1 MFLLLQPLAAIIPF
15 VKDAGI
21 VGPQDHLTS
30 LPPTT
35 PDLGNELRL
44 RHNSS
49 SRKSYAASIAAKR
62 ASSAQEDADRVGA
75 DRRRLHRAEAERDRY
90 NERVHPFVGEEED
103 VDDLDER
110 AEEHRQHDN
119 ARKRDSRRASVAAS
133 AMQVTDEDHDARVAQ
148 LSAAAAASRE
158 ATLAR
163 QSADSRARRAAFK
176 EVRQQWDHA
185 KPCQYCKHVWL
196 VSSSAGLRK
205 KCCQG
210 GKLCDP
216 QLSPFL
222 LEPLPAVLENG
233 FFSTDFPGMSNQLNN
248 ILSLGAVGVENDKFE
263 AGWDRIVGHHAV
275 RLSGRTYRFL
285 PPSNSRGGLQYFLH
299 DGRQGDL
306 ALFGRERNVD
316 ESILMALYRNMQWDN
331 HLCRAY
337 AAIGTM
343 SDRLIEELGQ
353 SPTSGEVNSIIPQL
367 NRATAEFDVSAICMD
382 RNTGNHYLQVR
393 LKGSRDT
400 AEIACTS
407 ADFEPIGYPVLFPR
421 GETGW
426 GGKFRVGKDENGH
439 PCMKISFADYLASR
453 MLMPEQSLTYEA
465 ANMELTDAQCADPY
479 YGKFGKVCTQ
489 LDTGIEFFF
498 PTNRFERFHRVGQT
512 YLVDQMSRAI
522 DYRLRWNQANE
533 GHIFGGATRRD
544 DEEYDPERDGR
555 GGDGADHDLNHHPRR
570 DVASA
575 TSAATAA
582 PIRYGEQE
590 GRIGRVLPTQR
601 MSYQQGKH
609 FHPILFSRIIFFRR
623 SYLQSL

>member
-1 MFLLLQPLAAIIPF
+1 
-15 VKDAGI
+15 
-21 VGPQDHLTS
+21 
-30 LPPTT
+30 
-35 PDLGNELRL
+35 
-44 RHNSS
+44 
-49 SRKSYAASIAAKR
+49 
-62 ASSAQEDADRVGA
+62 
-75 DRRRLHRAEAERDRY
+75 
-90 NERVHPFVGEEED
+90 
-103 VDDLDER
+103 
-110 AEEHRQHDN
+110 
-119 ARKRDSRRASVAAS
+119 
-133 AMQVTDEDHDARVAQ
+133 
-148 LSAAAAASRE
+148 
-158 ATLAR
+158 
-163 QSADSRARRAAFK
+163 
-176 EVRQQWDHA
+176 
-185 KPCQYCKHVWL
+185 
-196 VSSSAGLRK
+196 
-205 KCCQG
+205 
-210 GKLCDP
+210 
-216 QLSPFL
+216 
-222 LEPLPAVLENG
+222 
-233 FFSTDFPGMSNQLNN
+233 
-248 ILSLGAVGVENDKFE
+248 
-263 AGWDRIVGHHAV
+263 
-275 RLSGRTYRFL
+275 
-285 PPSNSRGGLQYFLH
+285 
-299 DGRQGDL
+299 
-306 ALFGRERNVD
+306 
-316 ESILMALYRNMQWDN
+316 
-331 HLCRAY
+331 
-337 AAIGTM
+337 M

-426 GGKFRVGKDENGH
+426 GGKFRVGKDENGN

-453 MLMPEQSLTYEA
+453 MLMPEQTLTYEA

-575 TSAATAA
+575 TSAAPSA

-609 FHPILFSRIIFFRR
+609 IYPIFFLLIIFFRR
-623 SYLQSL
+623 SFLQSL

>member
-1 MFLLLQPLAAIIPF
+1 MFVLLQPLAAIIPF

-49 SRKSYAASIAAKR
+49 SRKSYAARVAFKR
-62 ASSAQEDADRVGA
+62 ASSAQEDADRVTEEDAA
-75 DRRRLHRAEAERDRY
+75 DWRRLHLAEGRRDRY
-90 NERVHPFVGEEED
+90 NERVHPFGERAES
-103 VDDLDER
+103 DDPDER
-110 AEEHRQHDN
+110 AEERRLHSNLRD
-119 ARKRDSRRASVAAS
+119 RDSRRARGAAS

-148 LSAAAAASRE
+148 SSAAAAASRE
-158 ATLAR
+158 RELAR
-163 QSADSRARRAAFK
+163 DRTTSRARRTAFK

-306 ALFGRERNVD
+306 ASYGRERNVD

-393 LKGSRDT
+393 LKGSRET

-453 MLMPEQSLTYEA
+453 MLMPEQTLTYEA

-555 GGDGADHDLNHHPRR
+555 GGDGADHDLNHPRR
-570 DVASA
+570 DVPSA

-601 MSYQQGKH
+601 MSYHQG
-609 FHPILFSRIIFFRR
+609 
-623 SYLQSL
+623 